1 MHADKHMARAKRRN
15 WLAIQSHIRKHT
27 AENKMEDEKEKVGIF
42 IGKLDIFP
50 LMCATDKVWI
60 TELTLIHKNNRLV
73 RNSHISQSEV
83 KHIMTSL
90 IKTITWVLKVLT
102 DIITSITAYFIVLAA
117 KMSVCRIRSKQTLS
131 GRTAILTIMYVET
144 SNTDVI
150 VF

>member
-90 IKTITWVLKVLT
+90 IKTIT
-102 DIITSITAYFIVLAA
+102 
-117 KMSVCRIRSKQTLS
+117 
-131 GRTAILTIMYVET
+131 
-144 SNTDVI
+144 
-150 VF
+150 